1 MRKLSLSL
9 LTLSLGVALLPL
21 AQAATTPAQEHLLE
35 QVRLGEASNREDLVR
50 QSLYRLELIDPNNP
64 ELIAA
69 RMRYLLR
76 QGDAAGAQK
85 ELERLTK
92 LAPDS
97 PELKAS
103 RNEMKSNT
111 GEGRQALQQAR
122 LLGVA
127 GKVDEAIAA
136 YEKLYGGVPDDVDVA
151 IEYWTLVARLPARH
165 SEGVSQLKKLNA
177 RALGNVSLLT
187 SLAKQMF
194 SDNKPQEGFAYL
206 AEMARSASGR
216 GIAADMWFSEVKSM
230 PVSKASVQAL
240 QQFLLQF
247 PTGSVAANARVLLD
261 QQQAQLQDPTFRA
274 RSEGL
279 AAVKSGNTMQ
289 AVADLQKAVQ
299 ADSRDSD
306 AVGALGQA
314 YSQRGDRARAVA
326 QLSKAIAMDP
336 DSPNRGKWD
345 SLLQTNRYW
354 LLIKQGDNALK
365 AGQLSQAQN
374 YYAQAQRVDRT
385 DSYAV
390 LGLGDVA
397 AARKEA
403 AAAERYYQQA
413 LRLDRGNN
421 LAVRGLA
428 NLYRA
433 ESPEKASAW
442 IAGLPPAQRRSIDD
456 IERSLTNDRLEKQA
470 QALESQ
476 GNWAQAAEVQRRRLA
491 LDPDS
496 VWITYRLA
504 RDLVSAGERQE
515 ADALM
520 RTMVNRQPQDAE
532 RVYASG
538 LYLSGNDQDD
548 LALAQIAALPR
559 SAWTDNIRE
568 LEARL
573 QSDRVLRQA
582 NQLRD
587 SGDEAQ
593 AIALIKRQPS
603 SVRYDLTLA
612 DWAQQRGDSQTA
624 IADYQRV
631 LRQEA
636 DNGDARL
643 GLAEVYLAEAINRP
657 PGRRSCS

>member
-1 MRKLSLSL
+1 MRKLTLSL

-177 RALGNVSLLT
+177 SAPGNVSLLT

-194 SDNKPQEGFAYL
+194 ADNKPQEGFAYL

-279 AAVKSGNTMQ
+279 AAVKSGNTTQ

-624 IADYQRV
+624 IADYRRV

-643 GLAEVYLAEAINRP
+643 
-657 PGRRSCS
+657 

>member
-151 IEYWTLVARLPARH
+151 IEYWTLVARLPSRH

-177 RALGNVSLLT
+177 SAPGNVSLLT

-279 AAVKSGNTMQ
+279 AAVKSGNTTQ

-365 AGQLSQAQN
+365 AGQLSQAQS

-587 SGDEAQ
+587 SGNEAQ
-593 AIALIKRQPS
+593 AIALIRQQPA

-624 IADYQRV
+624 IANYQRCCARRPTTAMRASA
-631 LRQEA
+631 LRKSTWP
-636 DNGDARL
+636 R
-643 GLAEVYLAEAINRP
+643 AINRP

>member
-1 MRKLSLSL
+1 MRKLTLSL

-177 RALGNVSLLT
+177 SAPGNVSLLT

-194 SDNKPQEGFAYL
+194 ADNKPQEGFAYL

-279 AAVKSGNTMQ
+279 AAVRSGNTTQ

-593 AIALIKRQPS
+593 AIALIKRQPA

-636 DNGDARL
+636 DNGD
-643 GLAEVYLAEAINRP
+643 
-657 PGRRSCS
+657 

>member
-1 MRKLSLSL
+1 MRKLTLSL

-177 RALGNVSLLT
+177 SAPGNVSLLT

-194 SDNKPQEGFAYL
+194 ADNKPQEGFAYL

-279 AAVKSGNTMQ
+279 AAVKSGNTTQ

-587 SGDEAQ
+587 SGDEA
-593 AIALIKRQPS
+593 
-603 SVRYDLTLA
+603 
-612 DWAQQRGDSQTA
+612 
-624 IADYQRV
+624 
-631 LRQEA
+631 
-636 DNGDARL
+636 
-643 GLAEVYLAEAINRP
+643 
-657 PGRRSCS
+657 

>member
-1 MRKLSLSL
+1 
-9 LTLSLGVALLPL
+9 
-21 AQAATTPAQEHLLE
+21 
-35 QVRLGEASNREDLVR
+35 
-50 QSLYRLELIDPNNP
+50 
-64 ELIAA
+64 
-69 RMRYLLR
+69 
-76 QGDAAGAQK
+76 
-85 ELERLTK
+85 
-92 LAPDS
+92 
-97 PELKAS
+97 
-103 RNEMKSNT
+103 
-111 GEGRQALQQAR
+111 
-122 LLGVA
+122 
-127 GKVDEAIAA
+127 
-136 YEKLYGGVPDDVDVA
+136 
-151 IEYWTLVARLPARH
+151 
-165 SEGVSQLKKLNA
+165 
-177 RALGNVSLLT
+177 
-187 SLAKQMF
+187 
-194 SDNKPQEGFAYL
+194 
-206 AEMARSASGR
+206 
-216 GIAADMWFSEVKSM
+216 
-230 PVSKASVQAL
+230 
-240 QQFLLQF
+240 
-247 PTGSVAANARVLLD
+247 
-261 QQQAQLQDPTFRA
+261 
-274 RSEGL
+274 
-279 AAVKSGNTMQ
+279 GNTTQ

-496 VWITYRLA
+496 VW
-504 RDLVSAGERQE
+504 
-515 ADALM
+515 
-520 RTMVNRQPQDAE
+520 
-532 RVYASG
+532 
-538 LYLSGNDQDD
+538 
-548 LALAQIAALPR
+548 
-559 SAWTDNIRE
+559 
-568 LEARL
+568 
-573 QSDRVLRQA
+573 
-582 NQLRD
+582 
-587 SGDEAQ
+587 
-593 AIALIKRQPS
+593 
-603 SVRYDLTLA
+603 
-612 DWAQQRGDSQTA
+612 
-624 IADYQRV
+624 
-631 LRQEA
+631 
-636 DNGDARL
+636 
-643 GLAEVYLAEAINRP
+643 
-657 PGRRSCS
+657 

>member
-21 AQAATTPAQEHLLE
+21 AQATTTPAQEHLLE

-64 ELIAA
+64 KLIAA

-151 IEYWTLVARLPARH
+151 IEYWTLVARLPSRH

-177 RALGNVSLLT
+177 SAPGNVSLLT

-194 SDNKPQEGFAYL
+194 ADNKPQEGFAYL

-279 AAVKSGNTMQ
+279 AAVKSGNTTQ

-365 AGQLSQAQN
+365 AGQLSQAQH

-456 IERSLTNDRLEKQA
+456 IERSLTNGRLEKQA
-470 QALESQ
+470 QTLESQ

-520 RTMVNRQPQDAE
+520 R
-532 RVYASG
+532 
-538 LYLSGNDQDD
+538 
-548 LALAQIAALPR
+548 PR
-559 SAWTDNIRE
+559 STASRRTPNG
-568 LEARL
+568 
-573 QSDRVLRQA
+573 STP
-582 NQLRD
+582 RD
-587 SGDEAQ
+587 STCRGTTRTIWLWRKSPLCRA
-593 AIALIKRQPS
+593 ARGRITFVNSKRACKATGCCARPTSCATAATKRRRSPS
-603 SVRYDLTLA
+603 S
-612 DWAQQRGDSQTA
+612 
-624 IADYQRV
+624 
-631 LRQEA
+631 
-636 DNGDARL
+636 NGS
-643 GLAEVYLAEAINRP
+643 P
-657 PGRRSCS
+657 PRCAMI

>member
-1 MRKLSLSL
+1 MRKLTLSL

-21 AQAATTPAQEHLLE
+21 AQATTTPAQEHLLE

-177 RALGNVSLLT
+177 SAPGNVSLLT

-194 SDNKPQEGFAYL
+194 ADNKPQEGFAYL

-279 AAVKSGNTMQ
+279 AAVKSGNTTQ

-593 AIALIKRQPS
+593 AIALIKRQPA

-612 DWAQQRGDSQTA
+612 DWAQ
-624 IADYQRV
+624 
-631 LRQEA
+631 
-636 DNGDARL
+636 
-643 GLAEVYLAEAINRP
+643 
-657 PGRRSCS
+657 